1 MTSLS
6 ENTVVTTSGGLVEL
20 GYSQITSSVFPAT
33 TTFPAST
40 EVIAPLTV
48 VCDGSPIVVEFW
60 CCYAKPANTADQ
72 SLTISLFVDGAENQ
86 RYWGYLQTPASANS
100 YKPVHL
106 MCRLTPSAGV
116 HTFGVKALVSAGTG
130 TIGAGV
136 GGGSVESPAFL
147 RISKVVQASQFIVP
161 LASAPLVTSLPS
173 APIDGQEI
181 RYLADATN
189 GVIWNLRYRAA
200 SSSPYKWEFIGGPP
214 VTTVSPVYP
223 ASQSNSSYT
232 NITSG
237 PTFTVPLSGD
247 YIVNH
252 WGNVDIYSPVQER
265 ILLMCPAT
273 ATFGASDVYAGKVGA
288 DFTTGGIQ
296 RTYWRA
302 ETTMTSL
309 TANETI
315 TIQQRYA
322 VGALTAV
329 FFYCGLSIIPRRL
342 G

>member
-20 GYSQITSSVFPAT
+20 GYSQITSNFSVTAT
-33 TTFPAST
+33 SATSPNTVLST
-40 EVIAPLTV
+40 SIVS
-48 VCDGSPIVVEFW
+48 DGSPIIIDFYSSHVTPTAGSVDRTLTIGIWIDGVEFDR
-60 CCYAKPANTADQ
+60 YFGYVESDTANDMWQTLTA
-72 SLTISLFVDGAENQ
+72 SRRATLSPGLHTITIVS
-86 RYWGYLQTPASANS
+86 WGN
-100 YKPVHL
+100 
-106 MCRLTPSAGV
+106 AG
-116 HTFGVKALVSAGTG
+116 G
-130 TIGAGV
+130 TIAAGN
-136 GGGSVESPAFL
+136 GGNWISPAFL
-147 RISKVVQASQFIVP
+147 RVSKIIQASQFIVP

-181 RYLADATN
+181 RYVADATN

-315 TIQQRYA
+315 TIQQKYA